1 MIKIN
6 KIENGYIRPIIFRS
20 SHSMSPETRN
30 CKIHI
35 VIACWKWGNL
45 FKSNAIS
52 LDIAKYPKLNK
63 KIYPIEAKSSGSY
76 QTSVIAGL
84 TLSKK
89 YDDSLMLDVKG
100 NVAESSACNIL
111 DLKK

>member
-1 MIKIN
+1 M
-6 KIENGYIRPIIFRS
+6 
-20 SHSMSPETRN
+20 
-30 CKIHI
+30 
-35 VIACWKWGNL
+35 IACWKWGNL

-76 QTSVIAGL
+76 QTSVIARVN
-84 TLSKK
+84 SFKKK

-100 NVAESSACNIL
+100 NVAESSACNIFWIS
-111 DLKK
+111 KNKIFTS